1 MFKKIKIID
10 LVLILTIFYHVFLTS
25 YWTMSHT
32 GEIWSQIGFGF
43 VILLAFI
50 ACINFL
56 GEKFTAKKFWLA
68 FFIGC
73 LVVFCFYK
81 RDIDMVKFFI
91 ICFASIQMD
100 RSRILQSYFTGIIMG
115 ILFVLSLFLLG
126 ILPKVNDDGLLSYG
140 FRSPNSLGFLLFV
153 LFGIFIV
160 FFHTKKYF
168 ILLIFIVLLPFLY
181 FKLEDHTA
189 AILLT
194 LNYFL
199 YLFNPLWKKVINLRI
214 SKWVFLLLPLFLTYI
229 SIWIGQNYYTYY
241 WMQKLNG
248 VFTSRPALWNFYL
261 SNFPITKFGV
271 KLPENINFGH
281 GAFDGAFVTFPILN
295 GYVIFVIMLIL
306 LSIGLFYLSKNKNA
320 FLLSFVLVMVIFG
333 FSENAPFINL
343 YSPLFPL
350 CLAVIVEDKFT
361 SQNTEKENK

>member
-56 GEKFTAKKFWLA
+56 GEKFTTRKFWLA

-81 RDIDMVKFFI
+81 RDIDMIKFFI
-91 ICFASIQMD
+91 VCFASIQMD
-100 RSRILQSYFTGIIMG
+100 KKRILQSYFTGILMG
-115 ILFVLSLFLLG
+115 IFFVLSLFLLG
-126 ILPKVNDDGLLSYG
+126 LLPKVNDDGLLSYG
-140 FRSPNSLGFLLFV
+140 FRNPNSLGFLLFV
-153 LFGIFIV
+153 LFGIFII
-160 FFHTKKYF
+160 FLNFKKYF
-168 ILLIFIVLLPFLY
+168 ILLIFCILLPFLC

-199 YLFNPLWKKVINLRI
+199 YLVNPFWKKLVNLRI
-214 SKWVFLLLPLFLTYI
+214 SKWLLSLLPFILTFTA
-229 SIWIGQNYYTYY
+229 IWIGRNYYTYY
-241 WMQKLNG
+241 WMQKLNE

-281 GAFDGAFVTFPILN
+281 GAFDGAYVTFPILN
-295 GYVIFVIMLIL
+295 GYIVFGIMLLIL
-306 LSIGLFYLSKNKNA
+306 SFGLFFSAKRKSYYLLP
-320 FLLSFVLVMVIFG
+320 FMIVIIIYG

-343 YSPLFPL
+343 YSPLFSV
-350 CLAVIVEDKFT
+350 CLSLIAADKEIGLDL
-361 SQNTEKENK
+361 EKMT